1 MEEECEVKA
10 VLVRLEIFF
19 KICGFTRFDLLDHF
33 LKYMLDIS
41 KWFHFVFFLF
51 MIIISTNMFFSQFTD
66 LQDLIVLMT
75 F

>member
-1 MEEECEVKA
+1 MEEECQVKA

-19 KICGFTRFDLLDHF
+19 QICGFTSFDLLDHF
-33 LKYMLDIS
+33 IH
-41 KWFHFVFFLF
+41 FHEY
-51 MIIISTNMFFSQFTD
+51 FFSKFGD